1 MKLLSILLT
10 LFLLTSCSD
19 KAEELL
25 DFEKAFYYSSD
36 VGHFKFIRMF
46 PREVNGKKCGYPVG
60 EYEAIKI
67 FKGNI
72 KPGQLV
78 RLHGGRMSYSD
89 DEKERILFIRNS
101 TSEDTFSTDG
111 CDIKMMDE
119 FKGISLTCCAV
130 KTNAATNIKEVVFFE
145 MLDSE
150 HRGPDI
156 LISLDRVYKILA
168 KYGD

>member
-1 MKLLSILLT
+1 MKLLSIILT
-10 LFLLTSCSD
+10 LFFITSCSD
-19 KAEELL
+19 QAEELL
-25 DFEKAFYYSSD
+25 DFDGAFYFSSD
-36 VGHFKFIRMF
+36 VGHFKFIRIF

-60 EYEAIKI
+60 EYEAIKT

-72 KPGQLV
+72 KPGEIV
-78 RLHGGRMSYSD
+78 RLHGGRMAYSE
-89 DEKERILFIRNS
+89 DEKERILFIRES
-101 TSEDTFSTDG
+101 TSEDTFSTDE

-119 FKGISLTCCAV
+119 FKGISLTCCAI
-130 KTNAATNIKEVVFFE
+130 KTNPNTNIKEVAFFE

>member
-1 MKLLSILLT
+1 MKLLSIILT
-10 LFLLTSCSD
+10 LFFLTSCSD

-25 DFEKAFYYSSD
+25 DFKNAFYFSSD
-36 VGHFKFIRMF
+36 VGHFKFIRIF

-72 KPGQLV
+72 KAGEVV
-78 RLHGGRMSYSD
+78 RLHGGRMAYTE
-89 DEKERILFIRNS
+89 DEKERILFIRES
-101 TSEDTFSTDG
+101 TSEDTFSTDE

-119 FKGISLTCCAV
+119 FKGISLTCCAI
-130 KTNAATNIKEVVFFE
+130 KTNPDLNIKEVAFFE
-145 MLDSE
+145 MLNSE
-150 HRGPDI
+150 QRGPDI
-156 LISLDRVYKILA
+156 LISLERVYKILA